1 VTALVT
7 RLRDVDLGPLPI
19 LLGLAAIAAVFQSQ
33 NPNFLTERNFVNLV
47 VQMAGIAT
55 IAYGLVFVLLLGEI
69 DLSVASV
76 SAGAGV
82 GMTLLLRAGWPWWG
96 AVPAALAAAAAIGA
110 VQGTIITAF
119 RLPSFVVTLAGL
131 MAWNGAVLLL
141 VGSAGTIVI
150 QDPVVVGIASAFL
163 PAAWGWGI
171 GAAGVAAFFAVR
183 MAERAAR
190 VRRGLPATAG
200 GLVVTQAA
208 VLALVVAGAILVM
221 NRDRGVPLV
230 GILLLVLLLGL
241 SHLADR
247 TRFGRSVRAMGGST
261 EAARR
266 AGIRVGRVRIL
277 VFVLASTMAGLGGI
291 VLASRLRSVS
301 TDAGGG
307 DLLLNAIAA
316 TVIGGTSLFGG
327 RGRVSSAV
335 LGAAVIA
342 SIENGMGLL
351 GLSSG
356 VKFIVTGV
364 VLLAAVL
371 VDAVTRRRAGDG
383 G

>member
-1 VTALVT
+1 VRGIVRAL
-7 RLRDVDLGPLPI
+7 RNADLGTLPI
-19 LLGLAAIAAVFQSQ
+19 LLGLAVIAAVFQSQ

-69 DLSVASV
+69 DLSVAYV
-76 SAGAGV
+76 SAVAGV
-82 GMTLLLRAGWPWWG
+82 GMTLLLGAGWPWWT
-96 AVPAALAAAAAIGA
+96 AVPAALAAAAAIGT

-131 MAWNGAVLLL
+131 MAWNGTVLLL

-150 QDPVVVGIASAFL
+150 QDSVVVGIASAFL
-163 PAAWGWGI
+163 PDEWGWAT
-171 GAAGVAAFFAVR
+171 GAAGVAAFL
-183 MAERAAR
+183 AAR
-190 VRRGLPATAG
+190 LGERRARLRRGLPAAARALVLAQAG
-200 GLVVTQAA
+200 ALAA
-208 VLALVVAGAILVM
+208 VALGAIAVM
-221 NRDRGVPLV
+221 NRDRGVPVVGLLLLALLV
-230 GILLLVLLLGL
+230 GL
-241 SHLADR
+241 SFLADR
-247 TRFGRSVRAMGGST
+247 TRFGRSVRAMGGSL

-266 AGIRVGRVRIL
+266 AGIRVGRVRVL
-277 VFVLASTMAGLGGI
+277 VFALAGAMAGLGGI

-316 TVIGGTSLFGG
+316 AVIGGTSLFGG

-371 VDAVTRRRAGDG
+371 VDAVTRPRVAS
-383 G
+383 

>member
-1 VTALVT
+1 
-7 RLRDVDLGPLPI
+7 
-19 LLGLAAIAAVFQSQ
+19 
-33 NPNFLTERNFVNLV
+33 
-47 VQMAGIAT
+47 
-55 IAYGLVFVLLLGEI
+55 
-69 DLSVASV
+69 
-76 SAGAGV
+76 
-82 GMTLLLRAGWPWWG
+82 
-96 AVPAALAAAAAIGA
+96 
-110 VQGTIITAF
+110 
-119 RLPSFVVTLAGL
+119 
-131 MAWNGAVLLL
+131 
-141 VGSAGTIVI
+141 
-150 QDPVVVGIASAFL
+150 
-163 PAAWGWGI
+163 
-171 GAAGVAAFFAVR
+171 
-183 MAERAAR
+183 
-190 VRRGLPATAG
+190 
-200 GLVVTQAA
+200 VVTQAA

>member
-1 VTALVT
+1 MTALLA
-7 RLRDVDLGPLPI
+7 RLRGADLGALPI
-19 LLGLAAIAAVFQSQ
+19 LLGLAVIAAVFQSQ

-69 DLSVASV
+69 DLSVAYV
-76 SAGAGV
+76 SAVAGV
-82 GMTLLLRAGWPWWG
+82 GMTLLLRAGWPWWA

-110 VQGTIITAF
+110 VQGAIITAF

-131 MAWNGAVLLL
+131 MAWNGAVLLM

-163 PAAWGWGI
+163 PAAWGWAI
-171 GAAGVAAFFAVR
+171 GAAGMAAFLAVR
-183 MAERAAR
+183 LTDRAAR
-190 VRRGLPATAG
+190 LRHGLPVAPASLLAAATAA
-200 GLVVTQAA
+200 LAA
-208 VLALVVAGAILVM
+208 VVFGAIFLM
-221 NRDRGVPLV
+221 GRDRGVPVV
-230 GILLLVLLLGL
+230 GVLLLALLFGL

-247 TRFGRSVRAMGGST
+247 TRFGRSVRAMGGSL

-266 AGIRVGRVRIL
+266 AGIRVGRVRVL
-277 VFVLASTMAGLGGI
+277 VFVLAGTMAGLGGI
-291 VLASRLRSVS
+291 VLAARLRSVS

-371 VDAVTRRRAGDG
+371 VDAVARRKGVAG
-383 G
+383 

>member
-1 VTALVT
+1 MSDVLA
-7 RLRDVDLGPLPI
+7 RLRDADLGPLPI
-19 LLGLAAIAAVFQSQ
+19 LLGLAVIAAVFQSQ

-69 DLSVASV
+69 DLSVAYV
-76 SAGAGV
+76 SAVAGV
-82 GMTLLLRAGWPWWG
+82 GMTLLLGAGWPWWG
-96 AVPAALAAAAAIGA
+96 AVPAALAGTAAIGA

-131 MAWNGAVLLL
+131 LAWNGTVLLL

-150 QDPVVVGIASAFL
+150 QDAVVVGIASAFL
-163 PAAWGWGI
+163 PPAWGWAV
-171 GAAGVAAFFAVR
+171 GAGGTAAFLAVR
-183 MAERAAR
+183 FAERAAR
-190 VRRGLPATAG
+190 VRRGLPAVPG
-200 GLVVTQAA
+200 GLLLFQSA
-208 VLALVVAGAILVM
+208 VLALVVAGSITVM
-221 NRDRGVPLV
+221 NRDRGVPVV
-230 GILLLVLLLGL
+230 GILLLVLLIGL

-266 AGIRVGRVRIL
+266 AGIRVGRVRVL
-277 VFVLASTMAGLGGI
+277 VFVLAGAMAGLGGI

-316 TVIGGTSLFGG
+316 AVIGGTSLFGG
-327 RGRVSSAV
+327 RGRVSSAL

-371 VDAVTRRRAGDG
+371 VDALTRRRGAAA
-383 G
+383 